1 MNTLSLLP
9 GPPALMVPLLL
20 VLLVVLL
27 YVGRRQAH
35 NAVRAASR
43 AIADALRL
51 ASRSILQ
58 AEERVQQR
66 NREVL
71 LASGAEA
78 AEQELERE
86 FQRVE
91 AAVQRDLQNYPALH
105 RNMADMVLKLDED
118 YQKSADA
125 PPTPPEWIQA
135 VTAISELP
143 KVDDSLKASI
153 LQEIKRA
160 VETQH
165 TQAMDEYR
173 KQSQERHSLL
183 QKMMPHWRKLRR
195 NLTSVDKQITNLT
208 TRAQAI
214 DKQITEYEAM
224 RSAPEQAVARLT
236 SSSLTQFVIAGLVMA
251 IAVGGAMINFNLIA
265 LPMSEM
271 VGGGSY
277 IGSFKTSDVAALVII
292 LVEIAMGLFLMEALR
307 ITRLFPLIA
316 GLDDRQRIRLAW
328 VAFSILFLLAG
339 VESALAFMRDQ
350 IAADL
355 AALRQT
361 LAGAEAVTDGGAS
374 LIPMVGQMVLGF
386 ILPFALT
393 FIAIPLE
400 SFVQS
405 GRTLLGLL
413 LTSVL
418 RAVAVIFRIS
428 GYVALQLGK
437 FINGVYDLLIF
448 PLLWVEEK
456 VHNRPVTAPAAEE
469 VKPEEVVPKG
479 KGAKA

>member
-1 MNTLSLLP
+1 MNTLTLVP
-9 GPPALMVPLLL
+9 GPPTVMVPLMI
-20 VLLVVLL
+20 VLLVILL
-27 YVGRRQAH
+27 YVGRKQAH
-35 NAVRAASR
+35 AAVKAASR

-51 ASRSILQ
+51 ASRSIRH
-58 AEERVQQR
+58 AEERMQQR

-78 AEQELERE
+78 AEKELERE

-105 RNMADMVLKLDED
+105 RTMADLVVQLDED
-118 YQKSADA
+118 YQKSSDA
-125 PPTPPEWIQA
+125 PPTPPEWVQA
-135 VTAISELP
+135 VQTISELP
-143 KVDDSLKASI
+143 KVDDSLKTSI

-160 VETQH
+160 VEQQH
-165 TQAMDEYR
+165 TQAMEDYR
-173 KQSQERHSLL
+173 KESQQRHSLL

-195 NLTSVDKQITNLT
+195 SLSSVDKQITNLT
-208 TRAQAI
+208 TRAQSI

-224 RSAPEQAVARLT
+224 RSAPEQAVSRLT
-236 SSSLTQFVIAGLVMA
+236 SSSLTQFVIAGLVMCIA
-251 IAVGGAMINFNLIA
+251 IGGAVINFNLIA

-277 IGSFKTSDVAALVII
+277 IGNFKTSDVAALVII
-292 LVEIAMGLFLMEALR
+292 LVEAAMGLFLMESLR

-316 GLDDRQRIRLAW
+316 GLDDHQRRRLAW

-350 IAADL
+350 IAADM
-355 AALRQT
+355 AILRQT
-361 LAGAEAVTDGGAS
+361 LAGDVATTIGGHS
-374 LIPMVGQMVLGF
+374 WIPMVGQMVLGF

-405 GRTLLGLL
+405 GRTVLGLFM
-413 LTSVL
+413 TAAL
-418 RAVAVIFRIS
+418 RTLAVCFRIV
-428 GYVALQLGK
+428 GHLILQAGK
-437 FINGVYDLLIF
+437 FVNGVYDLLIF
-448 PLLWVEEK
+448 PLLWIEEK
-456 VHNRPVTAPAAEE
+456 VQNRPQPVEAIAEPAEAL
-469 VKPEEVVPKG
+469 PKG
-479 KGAKA
+479 KGAKS